1 MRKMLIAALILRVLT
16 AEAIAQTPPRACAVA
31 YPPACEV
38 IDFSVELPPQNIAL
52 YGYVQ
57 LHCRFGTGRRY
68 IYTTNLDPHMS
79 KGMQGQN
86 SFIELIPV
94 VISGVE
100 MSCDSSTIRIWQD
113 HRADR
118 DEILQ
123 RLEERKNKT
132 LKPD

>member
-1 MRKMLIAALILRVLT
+1 MRKLLVTALTFGVLA
-16 AEAIAQTPPRACAVA
+16 AEAIAQTSPRGCAVA

-38 IDFSVELPPQNIAL
+38 MDFSIDLPPQNIAL

-57 LHCRFGTGRRY
+57 LHCRFDTGRRY

-79 KGMQGQN
+79 KGMQGQD

-94 VISGVE
+94 VIGGVE

-118 DEILQ
+118 DEIRQ
-123 RLEERKNKT
+123 RLKEKRKR
-132 LKPD
+132 